1 MSEETDFF
9 EPLNKFKQ
17 KIIKFQLLKIFF
29 TSMCILCCSLA
40 ANGQVLKLYGY
51 SQPVIGGAFEE
62 KTNAQ
67 ANAGNETVSTATE
80 AMRFYVFADVKKGS
94 FITFTSIWIKGKPY
108 QFKSN
113 RIHTFPFVV
122 STAIAGA
129 PLQADTLITKTTGT
143 VFQFINLTPHAEDYK
158 NKPAAKLIASNDLV
172 IFYTINRKRKMA
184 TLTHLK
190 NISPVFVQ

>member
-1 MSEETDFF
+1 MW
-9 EPLNKFKQ
+9 
-17 KIIKFQLLKIFF
+17 
-29 TSMCILCCSLA
+29 ILCCSLA
-40 ANGQVLKLYGY
+40 TNGQVLTLCGY
-51 SQPVIGGAFEE
+51 TQPVIGGAFEE

-80 AMRFYVFADVKKGS
+80 VMRFYIFAEIKKGVAVS
-94 FITFTSIWIKGKPY
+94 FTSVWIKGKPY
-108 QFKSN
+108 HFKSN

-122 STAIAGA
+122 STAKAGEPA
-129 PLQADTLITKTTGT
+129 QADTLLIKTTGT